1 MKFFSKVTAILAV
14 SVLCLAFLG
23 CKNSTNDDDGKSI
36 TKLEAP
42 TNLVINSMAD
52 NTSNCAVNI
61 SFNYNGKTGLD
72 GATYAVLGY
81 SATNDS
87 SQAYYDMNTQANI
100 EVGTN
105 TRTVNIPSISAPYFV
120 PINGKKYYFW
130 LKVTSASNNVRD
142 SAWSNVAEFTYTK

>member
-23 CKNSTNDDDGKSI
+23 CKNSTNDDDGNSI

-120 PINGKKYYFW
+120 PVNGKKYYFW